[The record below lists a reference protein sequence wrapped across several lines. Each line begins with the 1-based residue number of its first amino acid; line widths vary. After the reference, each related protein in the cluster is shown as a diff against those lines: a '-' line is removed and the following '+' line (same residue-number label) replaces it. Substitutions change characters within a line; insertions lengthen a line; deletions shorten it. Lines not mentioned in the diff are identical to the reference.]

1 MNYSV
6 LMSVYDKEKPEYLKQ
21 SIESMLNQTVKP
33 EQFVVVED
41 GALNKSLSDIIDKYK
56 ADFNELFTIV
66 KLQVNG
72 GLGNAL
78 NQGLKACRNEL
89 VARMDSDDIS
99 LPRRCE
105 KELKL
110 FLDNPDLSIVGTNID
125 EFWDNPNEIKCS
137 RIVPSSYEEI
147 KKNIGRIQPFNHPTV
162 MYKRS
167 EVLKGGGYPTTRR
180 NEDRKLFS
188 VMIMNNCKA
197 ENINESLLLYRSDK
211 NNYKRRKS
219 WRNCIGCIKVS
230 YSLWRKNL
238 CRFSDFIYVLV
249 GQIFL
254 FILPLFLMK
263 LVSDKL
269 LRR

>member
-110 FLDNPDLSIVGTNID
+110 FLDNPELSI
-125 EFWDNPNEIKCS
+125 C
-137 RIVPSSYEEI
+137 
-147 KKNIGRIQPFNHPTV
+147 
-162 MYKRS
+162 
-167 EVLKGGGYPTTRR
+167 
-180 NEDRKLFS
+180 
-188 VMIMNNCKA
+188 
-197 ENINESLLLYRSDK
+197 LLYTSPSPRDS
-211 NNYKRRKS
+211 
-219 WRNCIGCIKVS
+219 
-230 YSLWRKNL
+230 
-238 CRFSDFIYVLV
+238 
-249 GQIFL
+249 
-254 FILPLFLMK
+254 
-263 LVSDKL
+263 
-269 LRR
+269 

>member
-89 VARMDSDDIS
+89 VC
-99 LPRRCE
+99 PHG
-105 KELKL
+105 
-110 FLDNPDLSIVGTNID
+110 F
-125 EFWDNPNEIKCS
+125 
-137 RIVPSSYEEI
+137 
-147 KKNIGRIQPFNHPTV
+147 
-162 MYKRS
+162 
-167 EVLKGGGYPTTRR
+167 
-180 NEDRKLFS
+180 
-188 VMIMNNCKA
+188 
-197 ENINESLLLYRSDK
+197 
-211 NNYKRRKS
+211 
-219 WRNCIGCIKVS
+219 
-230 YSLWRKNL
+230 
-238 CRFSDFIYVLV
+238 
-249 GQIFL
+249 
-254 FILPLFLMK
+254 
-263 LVSDKL
+263 
-269 LRR
+269 